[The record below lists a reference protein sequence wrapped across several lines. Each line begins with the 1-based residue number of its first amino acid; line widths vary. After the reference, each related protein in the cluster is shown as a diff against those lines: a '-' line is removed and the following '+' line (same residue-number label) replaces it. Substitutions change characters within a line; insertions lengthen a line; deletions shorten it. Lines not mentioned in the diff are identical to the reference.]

1 MKTHCSECTRYAA
14 IQKAEAPVFDADEI
28 NQETGLCWEVCD
40 MERENNEIE
49 NDADSYY
56 AEDY

>member
-1 MKTHCSECTRYAA
+1 MKKHCSECTRYAA
-14 IQKAEAPVFDADEI
+14 STSGWAPVFNAGDI